1 MTNAGP
7 PPVADWTTTLPEA
20 ASTNAVAIDKF
31 ALTSA
36 VSLLAST
43 ATTPANYDLRDA
55 GANRLFG
62 DADDV
67 VYAVAPAFDSNTV
80 LTFTIAN
87 GPLQP
92 GRVRFSTKATLL
104 DQNSNPLEVFT
115 REFTIANPVLGQIE
129 NTDNNVL
136 EGATPLVLTETP
148 AGSGF
153 STVLAAGSFSTG
165 TDSDYWRLHGE
176 AGDHLPFAG
185 DGRLGELALRGYP
198 ERARRRHRWELELLS
213 QCRDQRF
220 RFAGV
225 RHFLSPSLFKP
236 GTAGPLSIARGHL
249 SRTAIRVR
257 GQ

>member
-176 AGDHLPFAG
+176 AGDHLPSCWRRTI
-185 DGRLGELALRGYP
+185 GRTGLT
-198 ERARRRHRWELELLS
+198 WLS
-213 QCRDQRF
+213 
-220 RFAGV
+220 
-225 RHFLSPSLFKP
+225 
-236 GTAGPLSIARGHL
+236 
-249 SRTAIRVR
+249 
-257 GQ
+257 